1 MNCHRSNFYE
11 VHINRLFLLHEM
23 RKEKLINKKKKKT
36 NSIKNQLSTETVA
49 RSSGYTNV
57 RMVGIL
63 ARLALCKK
71 KKKIEKYS

>member
-23 RKEKLINKKKKKT
+23 RKEKLINLKKKT

-57 RMVGIL
+57 RMIGIL
-63 ARLALCKK
+63 ARLALCDR
-71 KKKIEKYS
+71 KKI